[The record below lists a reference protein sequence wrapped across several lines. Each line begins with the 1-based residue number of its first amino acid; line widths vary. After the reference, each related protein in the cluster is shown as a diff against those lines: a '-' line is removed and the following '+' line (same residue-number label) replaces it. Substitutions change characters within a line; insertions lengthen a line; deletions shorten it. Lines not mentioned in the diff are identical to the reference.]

1 MFKLDRLRWRACLPA
16 LIPGMANAAEGTRNV
31 ISPIA
36 TLGKLA
42 MALLLVLVVFWVFAR
57 VMRQLQGA
65 QGGLHEGLRFV
76 GSLSLGQREK
86 VVVIQAGD
94 KQLVL
99 GVTATQVN
107 TLHVL
112 DTPLIGNT
120 QEDNG
125 DFRHKLSAA
134 LKRQVSVR

>member
-1 MFKLDRLRWRACLPA
+1 MFKLERLRWRACLPA
-16 LIPGMANAAEGTRNV
+16 LIPGMANAAEVTRNV
-31 ISPIA
+31 ISPMA

-42 MALLLVLVVFWVFAR
+42 MALMLVLVVFWVFAR
-57 VMRQLQGA
+57 VMRQLQGVP
-65 QGGLHEGLRFV
+65 GGLHEGLRCV

-99 GVTATQVN
+99 GVTATQIN

-112 DTPLIGNT
+112 DTPLSGNT
-120 QEDNG
+120 REDAG

-134 LKRQVSVR
+134 LKRQVSAR